1 MRRSD
6 QAPLMLQISGGDII
20 TLPMELE
27 LLHGILASARTRAQ
41 HRTSG
46 DPADM
51 AAVFDMFEM
60 EAATFDEGDYSSLL
74 EAFTWQFVQQR
85 PKMFK
90 NL

>member
-51 AAVFDMFEM
+51 AAVCDNVRNGILGEVVCCHGIMGRRFPD
-60 EAATFDEGDYSSLL
+60 GGGC
-74 EAFTWQFVQQR
+74 
-85 PKMFK
+85 
-90 NL
+90 

>member
-1 MRRSD
+1 
-6 QAPLMLQISGGDII
+6 MLQISGGDII

-51 AAVFDMFEM
+51 AAVFDNVSN
-60 EAATFDEGDYSSLL
+60 GGCYI
-74 EAFTWQFVQQR
+74 
-85 PKMFK
+85 
-90 NL
+90 

>member
-1 MRRSD
+1 
-6 QAPLMLQISGGDII
+6 MLQISGGDII

-51 AAVFDMFEM
+51 AAMFECF
-60 EAATFDEGDYSSLL
+60 EWRLL
-74 EAFTWQFVQQR
+74 HLMKVTIF
-85 PKMFK
+85 PC
-90 NL
+90 